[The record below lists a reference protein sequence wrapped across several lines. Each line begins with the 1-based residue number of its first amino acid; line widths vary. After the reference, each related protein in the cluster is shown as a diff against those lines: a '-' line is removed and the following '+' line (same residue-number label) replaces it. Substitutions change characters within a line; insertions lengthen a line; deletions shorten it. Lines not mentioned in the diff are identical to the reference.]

1 MLGNSY
7 EIEVTA
13 LGEVVKQRLDN
24 PFASYTAQ
32 FTTEPVIA
40 PEEKEKIKAVAVKA
54 FKVLN
59 FKGYAKMSFKLSGGR
74 IMLRRIATIPGFTE
88 ESVLP
93 MLMCESGYCYTE
105 ALDRLVNLAL
115 DTCS

>member
-1 MLGNSY
+1 
-7 EIEVTA
+7 
-13 LGEVVKQRLDN
+13 
-24 PFASYTAQ
+24 
-32 FTTEPVIA
+32 
-40 PEEKEKIKAVAVKA
+40 
-54 FKVLN
+54 
-59 FKGYAKMSFKLSGGR
+59 MSFKLSGGR